1 MSKLTNIFNFCYNW
15 NTSLRDMVFLQLM
28 KIEGTKQSPSIAS
41 TNKIASVGTLCQRR
55 QLMSRNDVRRGK
67 IMAKAFKFGDDI
79 STDHIAPG
87 RLFHLRSDL
96 QEFAKHVLEDADPNF
111 ASSMQKGDFVVAGNN
126 FGLGSSRE
134 HAPQIIKISGVQAVL
149 AKSFARIFY
158 RNAINI
164 GLLAIECDTD
174 LIDAGDELEL
184 DVKNGSIKNLTKS
197 IEIKFAPLPD
207 VMIKLLADGGL
218 VEHVKKYG
226 DFNLA

>member
-1 MSKLTNIFNFCYNW
+1 MS
-15 NTSLRDMVFLQLM
+15 
-28 KIEGTKQSPSIAS
+28 P
-41 TNKIASVGTLCQRR
+41 
-55 QLMSRNDVRRGK
+55 
-67 IMAKAFKFGDDI
+67 KAFKFGDDI

-184 DVKNGSIKNLTKS
+184 DVKNGIIKNLTKLT
-197 IEIKFAPLPD
+197 EIQFAPLPD
-207 VMIKLLADGGL
+207 VMIKLLEDGGL